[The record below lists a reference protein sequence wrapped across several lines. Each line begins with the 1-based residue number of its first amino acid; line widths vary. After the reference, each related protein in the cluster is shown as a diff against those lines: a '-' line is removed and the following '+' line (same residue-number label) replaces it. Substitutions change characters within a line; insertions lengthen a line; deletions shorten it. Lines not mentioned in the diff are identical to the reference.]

1 MPEYYTPEV
10 ILDSELAQSITMLY
24 DSGRPESAKSQ
35 YWTDVVLSGNSDID
49 LIGNGQD
56 NVLSGNAGSN
66 RLIGGDGVDTVQ
78 FQGPISEYDIQSSA
92 NGFILFD
99 DDLTRDGADEIIEFE
114 FVEFSD
120 GTVEIDALLG
130 R

>member
-1 MPEYYTPEV
+1 M
-10 ILDSELAQSITMLY
+10 
-24 DSGRPESAKSQ
+24 
-35 YWTDVVLSGNSDID
+35 
-49 LIGNGQD
+49 
-56 NVLSGNAGSN
+56 LSGNAGSN

-78 FQGPISEYDIQSSA
+78 FQGPIRIRHPEQCQWVHS
-92 NGFILFD
+92 FD

-130 R
+130 ASQCWLKRYLSVIMA